1 MKKLQNLTEPQKL
14 TALVSPLPLVA
25 LVASVALLSF
35 YIDLMSALFIVVSL
49 LLIGAISSGV
59 VVAVVKDYELA
70 RVVRGYRALNAENA
84 DSARA
89 IHELRETNRTL
100 TEALERATLNENGLL
115 NLVRVVTT
123 SSVFHNVGGA
133 IYEPLRLAELEKETD
148 TVQVLRALVIA
159 DGELTNDRL
168 AWYAEAF
175 HNGEGVGLNDEIML
189 DELLERAQY
198 AIDGGDLVEREPSY
212 TYSATDALM
221 LGTLHR
227 AYTIRNE
234 YGTATVYP
242 LA

>member
-1 MKKLQNLTEPQKL
+1 M
-14 TALVSPLPLVA
+14 A